1 MLILVTGGAAS
12 GKSEHAERLVCE
24 KAQSRLYLATMQPFG
39 KSAEAR
45 IARHRALRAG
55 KGFATVERTLDLANL
70 RLSRQYDGI
79 LLEDLGN
86 LLANELFAP
95 EGAGAG
101 SAFDSIVAGVDNLQ
115 KYCETLVIVSNE
127 IFADGVPYPPETMQ
141 YIRILGE
148 LHQKLTGKADAVY
161 ESVCGILLSAFSMYS
176 AIPVPQVNWE
186 KQTMRWALGFLPL
199 IGVLIGAI
207 EWFWFAFCTY
217 FGANGVFY
225 AVIAALIPMAVSG
238 GIHLDGL
245 CDTCDALCSFGDR
258 EKRLAIL
265 KDPHVGAFGPLW
277 LMAFLLAEVGCF
289 AQIYDRPVLL
299 PLACTG
305 FAFARAMGGRK
316 VVASPCAKDSGLAHI
331 FAENSDKRAV
341 SRMLVAEFVLFAV
354 LLGLWIYR
362 VPHALAAA
370 KVLVIVLVV
379 WYAVHEHISR
389 RVFGGVTGDL
399 AGFCISLS
407 ELITLAAAAI
417 GGLIL

>member
-1 MLILVTGGAAS
+1 MIG
-12 GKSEHAERLVCE
+12 
-24 KAQSRLYLATMQPFG
+24 
-39 KSAEAR
+39 
-45 IARHRALRAG
+45 
-55 KGFATVERTLDLANL
+55 
-70 RLSRQYDGI
+70 
-79 LLEDLGN
+79 
-86 LLANELFAP
+86 ELF
-95 EGAGAG
+95 GGLLV
-101 SAFDSIVAGVDNLQ
+101 AFGL
-115 KYCETLVIVSNE
+115 
-127 IFADGVPYPPETMQ
+127 
-141 YIRILGE
+141 
-148 LHQKLTGKADAVY
+148 
-161 ESVCGILLSAFSMYS
+161 YS
-176 AIPVPQVNWE
+176 ALPLPQIEW
-186 KQTMRWALGFLPL
+186 KRSTMRYALGFLPL
-199 IGVLIGAI
+199 IGVLVGAC
-207 EWFWFAFCTY
+207 EYGWLLLAGKLALSSLLY
-217 FGANGVFY
+217 AAGAV
-225 AVIAALIPMAVSG
+225 LIPVVITG

-265 KDPHVGAFGPLW
+265 KDPHGGAFGPLW

-362 VPHALAAA
+362 VPHVLAAA

>member
-1 MLILVTGGAAS
+1 MKSVISGLLV
-12 GKSEHAERLVCE
+12 
-24 KAQSRLYLATMQPFG
+24 
-39 KSAEAR
+39 
-45 IARHRALRAG
+45 AL
-55 KGFATVERTLDLANL
+55 
-70 RLSRQYDGI
+70 
-79 LLEDLGN
+79 
-86 LLANELFAP
+86 
-95 EGAGAG
+95 
-101 SAFDSIVAGVDNLQ
+101 
-115 KYCETLVIVSNE
+115 
-127 IFADGVPYPPETMQ
+127 
-141 YIRILGE
+141 
-148 LHQKLTGKADAVY
+148 
-161 ESVCGILLSAFSMYS
+161 SMYS

-207 EWFWFAFCTY
+207 EWFWFAFCVH
-217 FGANGVFY
+217 FGAAGVFY
-225 AVIAALIPMAVSG
+225 AVIAALIPLAVSG

-265 KDPHVGAFGPLW
+265 
-277 LMAFLLAEVGCF
+277 GCF
-289 AQIYDRPVLL
+289 AQIYDQPVLL

-341 SRMLVAEFVLFAV
+341 SHMLIAEFVLFAV

-370 KVLVIVLVV
+370 KVLVIVLVA

>member
-1 MLILVTGGAAS
+1 MKSWLESLLI
-12 GKSEHAERLVCE
+12 
-24 KAQSRLYLATMQPFG
+24 
-39 KSAEAR
+39 
-45 IARHRALRAG
+45 AL
-55 KGFATVERTLDLANL
+55 
-70 RLSRQYDGI
+70 
-79 LLEDLGN
+79 
-86 LLANELFAP
+86 
-95 EGAGAG
+95 
-101 SAFDSIVAGVDNLQ
+101 
-115 KYCETLVIVSNE
+115 
-127 IFADGVPYPPETMQ
+127 
-141 YIRILGE
+141 
-148 LHQKLTGKADAVY
+148 
-161 ESVCGILLSAFSMYS
+161 SMYS
-176 AIPVPQVNWE
+176 AIPVKCLNWTE
-186 KQTMRWALGFLPL
+186 KNLRNAMVFFPL
-199 IGVLIGAI
+199 VGLLCGVGLWLVWLVCGLLHVSSVLFGVLAVASGVLI
-207 EWFWFAFCTY
+207 T
-217 FGANGVFY
+217 
-225 AVIAALIPMAVSG
+225 G

-258 EKRLAIL
+258 EKRLNIL

-277 LMAFLLAEVGCF
+277 LIAFLLAEVGCF

-305 FAFARAMGGRK
+305 FAFARTMGGRK

-341 SRMLVAEFVLFAV
+341 SRMLLAEFVLFAV
-354 LLGLWIYR
+354 LLGLWACR

>member
-1 MLILVTGGAAS
+1 
-12 GKSEHAERLVCE
+12 
-24 KAQSRLYLATMQPFG
+24 
-39 KSAEAR
+39 
-45 IARHRALRAG
+45 
-55 KGFATVERTLDLANL
+55 
-70 RLSRQYDGI
+70 
-79 LLEDLGN
+79 
-86 LLANELFAP
+86 
-95 EGAGAG
+95 
-101 SAFDSIVAGVDNLQ
+101 
-115 KYCETLVIVSNE
+115 
-127 IFADGVPYPPETMQ
+127 
-141 YIRILGE
+141 
-148 LHQKLTGKADAVY
+148 
-161 ESVCGILLSAFSMYS
+161 
-176 AIPVPQVNWE
+176 
-186 KQTMRWALGFLPL
+186 
-199 IGVLIGAI
+199 
-207 EWFWFAFCTY
+207 
-217 FGANGVFY
+217 
-225 AVIAALIPMAVSG
+225 
-238 GIHLDGL
+238 
-245 CDTCDALCSFGDR
+245 
-258 EKRLAIL
+258 
-265 KDPHVGAFGPLW
+265 
-277 LMAFLLAEVGCF
+277 MAFLLAEVGCF

-305 FAFARAMGGRK
+305 FAFARTMGGRK

>member
-1 MLILVTGGAAS
+1 MKSVISGLLV
-12 GKSEHAERLVCE
+12 
-24 KAQSRLYLATMQPFG
+24 
-39 KSAEAR
+39 
-45 IARHRALRAG
+45 
-55 KGFATVERTLDLANL
+55 
-70 RLSRQYDGI
+70 
-79 LLEDLGN
+79 
-86 LLANELFAP
+86 
-95 EGAGAG
+95 
-101 SAFDSIVAGVDNLQ
+101 
-115 KYCETLVIVSNE
+115 
-127 IFADGVPYPPETMQ
+127 
-141 YIRILGE
+141 
-148 LHQKLTGKADAVY
+148 
-161 ESVCGILLSAFSMYS
+161 AFSMYS

-207 EWFWFAFCTY
+207 EWFWFAFCMH
-217 FGANGVFY
+217 FGAAGVFY
-225 AVIAALIPMAVSG
+225 AVIAALIPLAVSG

-289 AQIYDRPVLL
+289 TQIYDRPVLL

-341 SRMLVAEFVLFAV
+341 SRMLVAEFLLFAV